1 MKIEINKEGIKK
13 VPLIFVTGG
22 TFTKWRSSAPGGR
35 STALGYGCRAGTIQ
49 SIHTVEPIKLWNKNK
64 NLIYV
69 LKWVCITSYH
79 IVFRILKKYNR
90 HKKM

>member
-49 SIHTVEPIKLWNKNK
+49 SIHTVEPIKLWNMKTTCK
-64 NLIYV
+64 LVYLIL
-69 LKWVCITSYH
+69 LKI
-79 IVFRILKKYNR
+79 K
-90 HKKM
+90 